1 MGSAMWI
8 RTKRPGKSDIR
19 SLIERLEAVEPGHSL
34 AIAECCSAPPRTSWS
49 SDLGYW
55 FSVGFACAWLSGGVS
70 VLAMLVDPADAKPR
84 LTANGLVLLRSG
96 VTFEES
102 RALEAR
108 SLWWKLPLS
117 TDRAEPE
124 GAQR

>member
-1 MGSAMWI
+1 MWS
-8 RTKRPGKSDIR
+8 RNKRPRTSHIR

-34 AIAECCSAPPRTSWS
+34 VIAEGCSARRRTYGAPN
-49 SDLGYW
+49 LRYW
-55 FSVGFACAWLSGGVS
+55 FSVGFASAWLSGGVS
-70 VLAMLVDPADAKPR
+70 VLAMLIDPADAKPR
-84 LTANGLVLLRSG
+84 LTENGLVLLRSG
-96 VTFEES
+96 VTFEAS

-124 GAQR
+124 GAQRY

>member
-1 MGSAMWI
+1 MWS

-19 SLIERLEAVEPGHSL
+19 SLIERLEAIEPGHIP
-34 AIAECCSAPPRTSWS
+34 AIAERCSAPPRTYWS
-49 SDLGYW
+49 PDLRYW
-55 FSVGFACAWLSGGVS
+55 FSVGVACAWLSGDVS
-70 VLAMLVDPADAKPR
+70 VLAKLVDPADAKPR

-124 GAQR
+124 GAQRD